1 MDVFEV
7 HRRLIRD
14 YKEYTSGS
22 VVIDDPRIEEK
33 VSKSLADGD
42 QWPDPYLSLNPSF
55 ASGGT
60 VDDLAVEGGLLH
72 PECARIFVG

>member
-22 VVIDDPRIEEK
+22 VVIDDRRIGEK
-33 VSKSLADGD
+33 VSKSLADGGGREHHT
-42 QWPDPYLSLNPSF
+42 PS
-55 ASGGT
+55 
-60 VDDLAVEGGLLH
+60 
-72 PECARIFVG
+72 R